1 MTKSDG
7 NLKSRSA
14 STSHTPPSYSPTP
27 PPPPE
32 EKHLKDAFYKRYGV
46 YYSATRSLV
55 KKIAGDITLSLREI
69 YNTLLISDKEKDRK

>member
-14 STSHTPPSYSPTP
+14 SASQTPPSYSPTT
-27 PPPPE
+27 PPPE